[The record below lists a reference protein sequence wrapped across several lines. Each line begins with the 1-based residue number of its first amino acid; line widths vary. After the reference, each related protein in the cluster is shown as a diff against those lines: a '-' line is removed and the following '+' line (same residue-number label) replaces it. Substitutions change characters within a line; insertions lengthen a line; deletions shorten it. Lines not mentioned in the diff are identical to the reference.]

1 MKILHKQKKIRES
14 GVVSPFS
21 LQKGQDSLW
30 TTDGGK
36 KHRVSFFSLFLCF
49 FLSLDAELRKSLRKK
64 DGKEGLRFC
73 YQIIP
78 SLFTKE
84 KQNKDYDLK

>member
-1 MKILHKQKKIRES
+1 MYLRFLCKKDKIVYE
-14 GVVSPFS
+14 
-21 LQKGQDSLW
+21 LQM
-30 TTDGGK
+30 GGK
-36 KHRVSFFSLFLCF
+36 NTVSFFSLFLCF
-49 FLSLDAELRKSLRKK
+49 FLSLDAELRKSLRKN